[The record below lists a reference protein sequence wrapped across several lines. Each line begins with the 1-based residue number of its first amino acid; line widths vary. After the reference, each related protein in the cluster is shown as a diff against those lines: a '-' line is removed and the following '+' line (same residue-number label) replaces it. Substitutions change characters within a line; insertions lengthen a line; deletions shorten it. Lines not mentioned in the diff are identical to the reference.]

1 MTLKNVIF
9 SLAAI
14 YLIGAVLTGFTYVI
28 RNHMADMG
36 SETLVSST
44 LKYGVYWPIQL
55 HRVLSR
61 II

>member
-1 MTLKNVIF
+1 MTLKNIIF

-14 YLIGAVLTGFTYVI
+14 YLIGAVLTGFTYVM
-28 RNHMADMG
+28 RNHMAGMG

-44 LKYGVYWPIQL
+44 LKYGVNWPFQL
-55 HRVLSR
+55 HRAMSR

>member
-1 MTLKNVIF
+1 MKTITL

-14 YLIGAVLTGFTYVI
+14 YFIGALLTGFTYVM
-28 RNHMADMG
+28 RNNIADMG

-44 LKYGVYWPIQL
+44 LKYGIYWPLQL

>member
-1 MTLKNVIF
+1 MTLKNIIL

-14 YLIGAVLTGFTYVI
+14 YLIGAVLTGFTYVL
-28 RNHMADMG
+28 RNNLADTG

-44 LKYGVYWPIQL
+44 LKYGVYWPFQL

>member
-1 MTLKNVIF
+1 MTLKNIIL

-14 YLIGAVLTGFTYVI
+14 YLIGAVLTGFTYVM
-28 RNHMADMG
+28 RNNMADMA

>member
-1 MTLKNVIF
+1 MTLKTITL

-14 YLIGAVLTGFTYVI
+14 YMIGAVLTGITYVM
-28 RNHMADMG
+28 RNNMADMG

-61 II
+61 IN

>member
-1 MTLKNVIF
+1 MKSITL

-14 YLIGAVLTGFTYVI
+14 YLIGAILTGFTYVM
-28 RNHMADMG
+28 RNNMTDMG

-44 LKYGVYWPIQL
+44 MKYGVYWPIQL